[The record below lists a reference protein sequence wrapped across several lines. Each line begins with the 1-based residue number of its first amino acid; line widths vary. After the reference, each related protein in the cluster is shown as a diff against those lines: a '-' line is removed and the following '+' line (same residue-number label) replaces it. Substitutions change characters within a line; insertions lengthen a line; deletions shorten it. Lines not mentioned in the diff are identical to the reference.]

1 MLSVINWFWP
11 GKDRQLFLIILANC
25 GFKTCYTFKNSC
37 AGTLVGIQIKIRKQI
52 LGNFFK
58 KDYKMK

>member
-37 AGTLVGIQIKIRKQI
+37 AGTLLGIQIKIRKQI
-52 LGNFFK
+52 LGNF
-58 KDYKMK
+58 